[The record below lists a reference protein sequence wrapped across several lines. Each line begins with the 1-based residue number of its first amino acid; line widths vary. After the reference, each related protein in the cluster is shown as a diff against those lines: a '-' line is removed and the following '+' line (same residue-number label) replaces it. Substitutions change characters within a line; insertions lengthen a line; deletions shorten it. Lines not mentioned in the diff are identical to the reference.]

1 MHKDHRPACH
11 AFRLEKVKGLPRA
24 RAVFDPL
31 LRPRTQ
37 TFAKGFGL
45 LLPTGRIGICTLD
58 MGCVGIGII
67 QLHGADPLNV
77 NWTIIPIVALGSQT
91 NSRRMHMTASTTD
104 LKSMLKDPSLLET
117 RAYIGGKWVDGEDG
131 TFDVT
136 NPSRGDVVAKV
147 ANLSRAQ
154 VAGAIAQAEA
164 AQKEWAKWTG
174 KERAAV
180 MRKWFDLMMANQDD
194 LGMILTAEQG
204 KPLAEAKGEIAY
216 GASFIEFFGEQAK
229 RIYGETIPG
238 HQRDKR
244 ITVIKQP
251 IGVAASITP
260 WNFPN
265 AMITRKA
272 APALAAGCA
281 FVARPAAETPL
292 SAIVMGVLAE
302 RAGIPAGVFN
312 VVPSSSSSA
321 IGKEFCENPAVRKL
335 TFTGSTEVGRILMKQ
350 AADQVMK
357 CSMELGG
364 NAPFIVFDDADLDA
378 AVEGAILCKFRNN
391 GQTCVCAN
399 RIYVQAGVYDA
410 FAAKLVKAVE
420 KLKVGDGFEEGVALG
435 PLINPAAG
443 EKVKEHIDDA
453 KAKGATIALGANG
466 AMDGN
471 FLAPTIM
478 TGVTQDMKVAQE
490 ETFGPLAP
498 LFKFDTEDD
507 VIAMAN
513 DTIFGLAS
521 YFYAKDL
528 SRVYKVAEALEYGIV
543 GVNTGLI
550 STEVAPFGGVK
561 QSGLGREGSHHGI
574 EDYLEMK
581 YICMSV

>member
-1 MHKDHRPACH
+1 MTD
-11 AFRLEKVKGLPRA
+11 
-24 RAVFDPL
+24 
-31 LRPRTQ
+31 
-37 TFAKGFGL
+37 AK
-45 LLPTGRIGICTLD
+45 
-58 MGCVGIGII
+58 
-67 QLHGADPLNV
+67 
-77 NWTIIPIVALGSQT
+77 
-91 NSRRMHMTASTTD
+91 TD
-104 LKSMLKDPSLLET
+104 LKSLLKDPSLLET
-117 RAYIGGKWVDGEDG
+117 RAYIGGQWVDGEDG

-136 NPSRGDVVAKV
+136 NPARGDVIAQVAD
-147 ANLSRAQ
+147 LSRAQ
-154 VAGAIAQAEA
+154 VAGAIAQAEK
-164 AQKEWAKWTG
+164 AQKDWASWTG

-180 MRKWFDLMMANQDD
+180 MRKWFDLMMENQDD
-194 LGMILTAEQG
+194 LGTILTAEQG

-216 GASFIEFFGEQAK
+216 GASFIEFFGEEAK
-229 RIYGETIPG
+229 RVYGEMIPG

-244 ITVIKQP
+244 IMVMKQP

-272 APALAAGCA
+272 APALAAGCS

-312 VVPSSSSSA
+312 VLPSSSSSA
-321 IGKEFCENPAVRKL
+321 VGKEFCENPAVRKL
-335 TFTGSTEVGRILMKQ
+335 TFTGSTEVGRILLKQ

-378 AVEGAILCKFRNN
+378 AVEGAIMCKFRNN

-399 RIYVQAGVYDA
+399 RIYVQAGVYDE
-410 FAAKLVKAVE
+410 FAAKLKDRVSKM
-420 KLKVGDGFEEGVALG
+420 KVGDGLEEGTDLG
-435 PLINPAAG
+435 PLINPEASD
-443 EKVKEHIDDA
+443 KVREHIKDA
-453 KAKGATIALGANG
+453 VDNG
-466 AMDGN
+466 AEIILGSAKDDMGGN
-471 FLAPTIM
+471 FFGPTIV
-478 TGVTQDMKVAQE
+478 TGVTQDMKVAKE

-498 LFKFDTEDD
+498 LFKFDDVDD

-543 GVNTGLI
+543 GVNTGII
-550 STEVAPFGGVK
+550 STELAPFGGVK

-581 YICMSV
+581 YVCLSV

>member
-1 MHKDHRPACH
+1 MSK
-11 AFRLEKVKGLPRA
+11 
-24 RAVFDPL
+24 
-31 LRPRTQ
+31 
-37 TFAKGFGL
+37 
-45 LLPTGRIGICTLD
+45 
-58 MGCVGIGII
+58 
-67 QLHGADPLNV
+67 
-77 NWTIIPIVALGSQT
+77 
-91 NSRRMHMTASTTD
+91 TD
-104 LKSMLKDPSLLET
+104 LKSLLKDPSLLADK
-117 RAYIGGKWVDGEDG
+117 AYVNGKWVSGDA
-131 TFDVT
+131 TFDVM
-136 NPSRGDVVAKV
+136 NPARGDVVAKV
-147 ANLSRAQ
+147 ADLSRAQ
-154 VAGAIAQAEA
+154 VGEAIAAAEK

-174 KERAAV
+174 KERANV
-180 MRKWFDLMMANQDD
+180 LRKWFDLMMEHQDD
-194 LGMILTAEQG
+194 LGTILTAEQG

-216 GASFIEFFGEQAK
+216 GASFIEFFAEEAK

-281 FVARPAAETPL
+281 FVGRPAAETPL
-292 SAIVMGVLAE
+292 SATAMAVLAD

-312 VVPSSSSSA
+312 IVTSSRSSDV
-321 IGKEFCENPAVRKL
+321 GKEFCENPAVRKL
-335 TFTGSTEVGRILMKQ
+335 TFTGSTEVGRILLKQ

-399 RIYVQAGVYDA
+399 RIYVQAGVYDT
-410 FAAKLVKAVE
+410 FAEKLKVAVE
-420 KLKVGDGFEEGVALG
+420 KLKMGDGMDEGVTLG
-435 PLINPAAG
+435 PLINKDAIT
-443 EKVKEHIDDA
+443 KVQEHVADA
-453 KAKGATIALGANG
+453 KSKGGTVIMGGGEPA
-466 AMDGN
+466 DREGN
-471 FLAPTIM
+471 FLPPTII
-478 TGVTQDMKVAQE
+478 TGATQEMQFAKD

-498 LFKFDTEDD
+498 LFKFEDEDD

-543 GVNTGLI
+543 GVNTGII